1 MYSFASELLAN
12 THIPF
17 SVLLPLIDETAM
29 KVHSMNPKAAQT
41 GPAKRQDKN
50 VMQHHIDILPTEEQR
65 KVYEMLSEAIAKRN

>member
-1 MYSFASELLAN
+1 
-12 THIPF
+12 
-17 SVLLPLIDETAM
+17 
-29 KVHSMNPKAAQT
+29 MNPKAAQT